1 MNEVW
6 KVWKYALGSFSDT
19 KTSRYDNPVCAVRSI
34 IFITY
39 LATNCFITA
48 GVIRHWNSMSKI
60 DTQGMSGPVD
70 PNFKGSV
77 TPQEFKPA
85 IIKPRR
91 LFTETYA
98 KEMKILINEVLD
110 EREHK
115 KRMEGAYDNVEPLPS
130 SYFDT
135 ENFKHSIDEPE
146 PEYKDWSQ

>member
-1 MNEVW
+1 
-6 KVWKYALGSFSDT
+6 
-19 KTSRYDNPVCAVRSI
+19 
-34 IFITY
+34 
-39 LATNCFITA
+39 
-48 GVIRHWNSMSKI
+48 MSKI